1 MTVEEELRG
10 ALDVP
15 VPPATTTLEG
25 VLRRGRRRLF
35 VRRAGAVLGT
45 LAVVAIMGFGSV
57 VWNWN
62 QARPMT
68 PGGSPGD
75 WPRASGLVR
84 KPADPQHTNG
94 ECDPQ
99 MPTALMARGFGAER
113 FSTDQL
119 RTWRDKAQEVLPSLA
134 LGAQAVRDDLNMYEY
149 EVTDEGGTGSLRLS
163 AGFFAGSPSK
173 AADEAMWVAGGC
185 QAPRRVTA
193 RDGTVYQLYD
203 VVSST
208 LWDTTSQKSAPAK
221 MQTLHVYRPDG
232 AAFRIDQLSVVPT
245 NLDKRRESLPLTESQ
260 LVRLGPAIAGVA

>member
-15 VPPATTTLEG
+15 APPAATTLEG

-35 VRRAGAVLGT
+35 VQRAGAVLGT
-45 LAVVAIMGFGSV
+45 LAVVGIIGFGSV

-62 QARPMT
+62 QATPMT

-75 WPRASGLVR
+75 WPRASGVVR
-84 KPADPQHTNG
+84 KPVDLNNTNG

-99 MPTALMARGFGAER
+99 MPTALMVRGFGAQR

-119 RTWRDKAQEVLPSLA
+119 RRWREKAQEVLPSLE
-134 LGAQAVRDDLNMYEY
+134 LGAQAVQDDLNMYEY
-149 EVTDEGGTGSLRLS
+149 EVTDERGTGSVRLS
-163 AGFFAGSPSK
+163 AGVFTGSPSN
-173 AADEAMWVAGGC
+173 AADEALWSVGGC
-185 QAPRRVTA
+185 QAPRRVRA
-193 RDGTVYQLYD
+193 PDGTVYQLYD

-232 AAFRIDQLSVVPT
+232 SAFRIDQLSVVTT